1 MKYVLASK
9 ELHVGML
16 LALSQTSIMRDPVLT
31 FTCTCIYEETS
42 LQYVLFNWIN
52 YPTKSYA
59 SCYFYVTL
67 YHLTT
72 TMTRTDAVFMYIN
85 KTYRLWVR
93 KYKIRKTF
101 TRPMNFYTQCTSLTL
116 LSSGFWTPMVQFLTL

>member
-42 LQYVLFNWIN
+42 LQYVLYYLIN
-52 YPTKSYA
+52 
-59 SCYFYVTL
+59 CC
-67 YHLTT
+67 
-72 TMTRTDAVFMYIN
+72 IN
-85 KTYRLWVR
+85 
-93 KYKIRKTF
+93 
-101 TRPMNFYTQCTSLTL
+101 
-116 LSSGFWTPMVQFLTL
+116 

>member
-42 LQYVLFNWIN
+42 LQYVLFNWIELSN
-52 YPTKSYA
+52 KIICKLLFLCHIISPNDDDDTNWR
-59 SCYFYVTL
+59 CFYV
-67 YHLTT
+67 H
-72 TMTRTDAVFMYIN
+72 
-85 KTYRLWVR
+85 
-93 KYKIRKTF
+93 
-101 TRPMNFYTQCTSLTL
+101 
-116 LSSGFWTPMVQFLTL
+116 